1 MGVLEIPKVLYLG
14 YWNTP
19 GSMCFMHWTL
29 KYIVLQRN
37 CFFFLQKKKQKIHC
51 AQQDHEVI

>member
-19 GSMCFMHWTL
+19 GCATPD
-29 KYIVLQRN
+29 VLHALD
-37 CFFFLQKKKQKIHC
+37 LQKKIAKIHC
-51 AQQDHEVI
+51 AQQDHDHEVI